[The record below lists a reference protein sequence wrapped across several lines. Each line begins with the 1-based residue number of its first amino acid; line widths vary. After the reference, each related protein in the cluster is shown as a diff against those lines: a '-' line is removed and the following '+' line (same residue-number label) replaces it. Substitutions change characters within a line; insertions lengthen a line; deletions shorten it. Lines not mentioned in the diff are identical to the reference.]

1 MIFMKRTLLFFC
13 AIIFFVF
20 TCFNRYTPIDLKLA
34 KPTLMDVEIKGAISS
49 PGVYTL
55 KRNSSIST
63 LIKRSGP
70 LLENAD
76 TSRISFTHILQDQDV
91 VVIPEI
97 KGIKLIS
104 LNSATKEELQT
115 LPGIG
120 PSIAQ
125 RIIDYRESS
134 TFQTLEQIKDV
145 KGIGEALFNKIQD
158 KICL

>member
-1 MIFMKRTLLFFC
+1 MKRTLLFFC
-13 AIIFFVF
+13 TIIFFVF

-34 KPTLMDVEIKGAISS
+34 KPTLMEVEIKGAISN

-104 LNSATKEELQT
+104 LNSATKEE
-115 LPGIG
+115 
-120 PSIAQ
+120 
-125 RIIDYRESS
+125 YE
-134 TFQTLEQIKDV
+134 
-145 KGIGEALFNKIQD
+145 
-158 KICL
+158 

>member
-1 MIFMKRTLLFFC
+1 MKRTLLFFC
-13 AIIFFVF
+13 TIIFFVF

-34 KPTLMDVEIKGAISS
+34 KPTLMEVEIKGAISN

-76 TSRISFTHILQDQDV
+76 TPRISFTHILKDQDV

-145 KGIGEALFNKIQD
+145 KGIGEALFNKIKD

>member
-1 MIFMKRTLLFFC
+1 MKRTLLFFC
-13 AIIFFVF
+13 VLIFFVF
-20 TCFNRYTPIDLKLA
+20 TCFNRYTPITLQDA
-34 KPTLMDVEIKGAISS
+34 KPTLMEVEIKGAISN

-63 LIKRSGP
+63 LIKTSGP

-76 TSRISFTHILQDQDV
+76 TSSISFTHILQDQDV
-91 VVIPEI
+91 VVIPEV
-97 KGIKLIS
+97 KEIKLIS
-104 LNSATKEELQT
+104 LNSATLEVQT

-125 RIIDYRESS
+125 RIIDYRQEN

-145 KGIGEALFNKIQD
+145 KGIGEALFNKIKD

>member
-1 MIFMKRTLLFFC
+1 MKRTLLFFC

-34 KPTLMDVEIKGAISS
+34 KPTLMDVEIKGAISN

-104 LNSATKEELQT
+104 LNSATKEEFQT

>member
-13 AIIFFVF
+13 TIIFFVF

-34 KPTLMDVEIKGAISS
+34 KPTLMEVEIKGAISN

-91 VVIPEI
+91 VVIPE
-97 KGIKLIS
+97 IKLIS

>member
-1 MIFMKRTLLFFC
+1 MKRTLLFFC
-13 AIIFFVF
+13 TIIFFVF

-34 KPTLMDVEIKGAISS
+34 KPTLMDVEIKGAISN